1 MCWMKMINDSDQML
15 EEAYYRKNQDREKI
29 IDKYSKPEY
38 ISKVLKEELSQ
49 SIKLYF
55 KDAI

>member
-1 MCWMKMINDSDQML
+1 MINDSDQML
-15 EEAYYRKNQDREKI
+15 EEAYYRKNQDRERT
-29 IDKYSKPEY
+29 IDTYSKPEY
-38 ISKVLKEELSQ
+38 ITKVLKQELSQ